1 MELTRNRLIGRYV
14 GGGIALQF
22 CAIMCAIFIITGIT
36 ILITY
41 PDSSIIANPYYLF
54 IVNDVCM
61 YGIGTIGLWHF
72 VKRLPPK
79 EPISAITLT
88 PIQYIGIILGAYGTA
103 SVINVILEAFLT
115 SIDRVVDVAD
125 MASTTDILSSIPL
138 GLSIFL
144 SVAVSPICEE
154 LIFRGLML
162 PRFCRGGERFGIIC
176 SSAAFAFFHGNITQG
191 AYAFVIGI
199 ILAVVVR
206 RTGKV
211 QDSIIIHCCLNAIS
225 ACVIAP
231 ISTVDGNIAV
241 AVDTIIA
248 IMGIAVPFMFDDLI
262 LNEAKILL
270 KNDFDTPIWHAS
282 IVLDLVL
289 YIGILYCF
297 AGTILT
303 L

>member
-14 GGGIALQF
+14 GGSIALQF
-22 CAIMCAIFIITGIT
+22 CAIICAITIITGIT

-72 VKRLPPK
+72 VKRLPPQAPVSTVK
-79 EPISAITLT
+79 LKPIH
-88 PIQYIGIILGAYGTA
+88 YVGIIWGAYGTA
-103 SVINVILEAFLT
+103 SVINVILEAFITAL
-115 SIDRVVDVAD
+115 DRVIDIAD
-125 MASTTDILSSIPL
+125 MSSTTDILSSIPL
-138 GLSIFL
+138 GLSIIV
-144 SVAVSPICEE
+144 SVAISPICEE
-154 LIFRGLML
+154 LIFRGIML
-162 PRFCRGGERFGIIC
+162 PRFCRGGERFGILC

-199 ILAVVVR
+199 ILAIVVR
-206 RTGKV
+206 RTGKI
-211 QDSIIIHCCLNAIS
+211 QDSIIIHCFLNAIS
-225 ACVIAP
+225 ACIITP
-231 ISTVDGNIAV
+231 ISTIDSNIAV

-248 IMGIAVPFMFDDLI
+248 VIGIAIPFAFDKLI
-262 LNEAKILL
+262 LSEANILA
-270 KNDFDTPIWHAS
+270 NQDFDTPIWHSS

-297 AGTILT
+297 AGTIMAL
-303 L
+303 